1 VSRIGFESPLGIAI
15 VAGLLAA
22 AVAGWGLMRLW
33 LGPAAPLARRGELL
47 ALRGLIVASVL
58 AVLFN
63 PVRVTKSP
71 GAVERPEVF
80 LLVDSSQSMSLGS
93 PKSRWDEA
101 LETMRSAARSQLEGP
116 ARLRLFR
123 FGQRLLASD
132 GLDAL
137 VEESVAGGGG
147 ALFPGLSSSALA
159 ATTPAS
165 AAPKGSDAPLA
176 PTDTD
181 TQLLTAL
188 RQISSRFGHKPP
200 KGIVVFSDGRARD
213 DVSVEETV
221 SQFARLK
228 VPVHVF
234 PTGSLGQR
242 GDISIVAAVVP
253 PRVRKFS
260 EVEVQVFLR
269 SFGFDG
275 HRTEVELT
283 IPDRPGKPG
292 TKLASTPVTLRSGF
306 QAVTATFRSSTES
319 HPVRVGV
326 PAVKGEISESN
337 NALSSDVGVDRT
349 KIRVLYLEG
358 STIPISAAV
367 QGGKQVLRGPHSD
380 VSQALMTDD
389 DIECVV
395 VSTGGGRGSLYRVSE
410 TGLDSSRAFPE
421 TKAELA
427 AFDAIILSDF
437 PERMLT
443 ETQVDWIREWVE
455 ERGGGLLMAGGP
467 GSFTSGGWDKTKLA
481 DVLPVE
487 MLAGAD
493 WNSGEQIQW
502 KPLTEPKPH
511 PVWMLYT
518 EERRT
523 LDALAAVPP
532 FTGANR
538 FSAVKPNLTVAL
550 ADSAVVGA
558 VAPPKKS
565 PPPPRDPNLVQ
576 DIFRRLVGGDE
587 PETPA
592 ERQTADGGTSAA
604 LVLGRFGKG
613 RTAAMSTAIAPP
625 WASDFALQWKQGDQS
640 HHTRFWRNLVYWL
653 TENSSIGRRRLVASA
668 DKRFYNPGDELR
680 VSASAFNES
689 ARRTKDYRIVAM
701 VEPNGSLRDTPGDYS
716 PLKWPAGM
724 PRESGEEGPFIAWGE
739 EIELPLVED
748 GGQPG
753 YSLMFPIAE
762 MLQSGAANQS
772 LRLELTAYEDLTQV
786 DSTSLDV
793 QILHDPFELQNPFP
807 NHELLERIARLS
819 GGRVLSSSAELE
831 RLLQELPVTVG
842 PPRVARTPIW
852 STWWMWTWLA
862 GLLTI
867 EWVWRRKIGLA

>member
-1 VSRIGFESPLGIAI
+1 VSRLGFESPLSLAVI
-15 VAGLLAA
+15 AGLCA
-22 AVAGWGLMRLW
+22 AVLVGWGLVRLW
-33 LGPAAPLARRGELL
+33 LGPPTGLARRMELV
-47 ALRGLIVASVL
+47 ALRGLILLSVL
-58 AVLFN
+58 AVMFN
-63 PVRVTKSP
+63 PVRVTQSP

-101 LETMRSAARSQLEGP
+101 LGTMKAVALSQVEGP
-116 ARLRLFR
+116 AKLRLFR

-132 GLDAL
+132 GLDTL
-137 VEESVAGGGG
+137 VEEQVAEGGGT
-147 ALFPGLSSSALA
+147 LFPPLSGRAVA
-159 ATTPAS
+159 AS
-165 AAPKGSDAPLA
+165 APIATKPGGIATPLA

-213 DVSVEETV
+213 DVAVEETV
-221 SQFARLK
+221 SQFARLG

-275 HRTEVELT
+275 YRTEVELT

-292 TKLASTPVTLRSGF
+292 SKLASTPVTLRSGF
-306 QAVTATFRSSTES
+306 QAVTMTFRSSTES

-358 STIPISAAV
+358 STIPLTAAV

-380 VSQALMTDD
+380 VSQALSTDD

-395 VSTGGGRGSLYRVSE
+395 VSTGGGRGSLYRISE
-410 TGLDSSRAFPE
+410 TGLDSTRGFPE

-437 PERMLT
+437 TERMLT
-443 ETQVDWIREWVE
+443 DTQVDWIREWVE

-467 GSFTSGGWDKTKLA
+467 GSFTSGGWDKSKLA

-487 MLAGAD
+487 LLAGPD
-493 WNSGEQIQW
+493 WNSGEQIRW

-511 PVWMLYT
+511 PIWMLYT

-538 FSAVKPNLTVAL
+538 FSAVKPNLTMAL
-550 ADSAVVGA
+550 ADSEIVGA
-558 VAPPKKS
+558 VAAPVKAPPR
-565 PPPPRDPNLVQ
+565 PRDPNVVQ

-587 PETPA
+587 PGAPA
-592 ERQTADGGTSAA
+592 ERQSADAGTSAA

-625 WASDFALQWKQGDQS
+625 WAADFALQWKQGDQS
-640 HHTRFWRNLVYWL
+640 HHTRFWRNMVYWL
-653 TENSSIGRRRLVASA
+653 TENSSIGRRRLIATA
-668 DKRFYNPGDELR
+668 DKRFYNPGDELQ
-680 VSASAFNES
+680 VGAAAFNES

-701 VEPNGSLRDTPGDYS
+701 VEPNGMLRDTPGDYS
-716 PLKWPAGM
+716 PLKWPPGV
-724 PRESGEEGPFIAWGE
+724 PRESGEEGPFMAWGE

-753 YSLMFPIAE
+753 YSLTFPIAE
-762 MLQSGAANQS
+762 LLQSGAANQS

-819 GGRVLSSSAELE
+819 GGKVLRSAAELE
-831 RLLQELPVTVG
+831 GLLDELPVTVG
-842 PPRVARTPIW
+842 PPRVARTPVW
-852 STWWMWTWLA
+852 STWWVWTWLA
-862 GLLTI
+862 GLLTV